1 MLLMLS
7 VSGCTQSSGTPD
19 TSTPSATPTAS
30 SFKTVTDMR
39 GKEVQVPADLKRV
52 ATIDDGFV
60 EGVMTSLGVVDKVV
74 AIGSWSIKRDYKY
87 DFTTVSGQNYS
98 YKHGWNTMHYLN
110 PWLNDTPCLNS
121 PQGNIL
127 SYETL
132 AAVNPDVLILRV
144 GDCTVTGTP
153 DILNKT
159 VDTIESMGIP
169 LIVIYSPTYYKNS
182 DLGTMKDEMAVIGD
196 LFGKKQQ
203 ALDLADY
210 LASTQEMIIER
221 TKDIPE
227 SEKAKVLYIG
237 LSPNARQAG
246 GAGSVWGTDTP
257 ESYIIEKIANA
268 KNAYTGTGSSQILN
282 AEQILSLDPDVIL
295 LPTANGFHP
304 PRELMEA
311 PYYVNLQEL
320 RAVKDKRV
328 YAMPWTPMNC
338 ARRVEYPIDLL
349 IIAKAAYPDKFQD
362 IKINQF
368 ALDFYKKVYGVNDTV
383 ARELRSN
390 QWLDWTVDADF

>member
-1 MLLMLS
+1 
-7 VSGCTQSSGTPD
+7 
-19 TSTPSATPTAS
+19 
-30 SFKTVTDMR
+30 
-39 GKEVQVPADLKRV
+39 
-52 ATIDDGFV
+52 
-60 EGVMTSLGVVDKVV
+60 
-74 AIGSWSIKRDYKY
+74 
-87 DFTTVSGQNYS
+87 
-98 YKHGWNTMHYLN
+98 
-110 PWLNDTPCLNS
+110 
-121 PQGNIL
+121 
-127 SYETL
+127 
-132 AAVNPDVLILRV
+132 V

-182 DLGTMKDEMAVIGD
+182 DLSTMKDEMAVIGD

-203 ALDLADY
+203 AIDLADY
-210 LASTQEMIIER
+210 LASTQKMIIER

-227 SEKAKVLYIG
+227 AQKAKVLYIG

-268 KNAYTGTGSSQILN
+268 KNVYTGTGSSQILN

-311 PYYVNLQEL
+311 PYYTNLQEL
-320 RAVKDKRV
+320 DAVKNKRV

-368 ALDFYKKVYGVNDTV
+368 ALDFYKNVYGVNDTV

-390 QWLDWTVDADF
+390 QWLDWTVDANF